1 MPTALVTGASR
12 GLGLELCRQ
21 LLARGC
27 SVIAACRAGKS
38 AGLDALQGGL
48 KGATLKVVVLDV
60 AQRESVL
67 ALARW
72 LEAEAVALDFL
83 FNNAGVALARDAQL
97 EDPPLDAAMTT
108 FLTNVVGPHSCLSAF
123 LPALARAAGG
133 AFRVVNISSSL
144 GSIGKLST
152 YVETGLDPKG
162 GFRGTDWT
170 YRASK
175 AALNMTTVCQ
185 ALELKAKYPNAAVAS
200 VHPGWVQTDMGS
212 GNGRTAPL
220 TPEES
225 IAGVLE
231 RAFELSPGR
240 SGQYVDWTGATMP
253 F

>member
-27 SVIAACRAGKS
+27 SVIAACRDTRAGKS

-48 KGATLKVVVLDV
+48 KGGATLKVVVLDV

-133 AFRVVNISSSL
+133 A
-144 GSIGKLST
+144 
-152 YVETGLDPKG
+152 
-162 GFRGTDWT
+162 
-170 YRASK
+170 
-175 AALNMTTVCQ
+175 
-185 ALELKAKYPNAAVAS
+185 
-200 VHPGWVQTDMGS
+200 
-212 GNGRTAPL
+212 
-220 TPEES
+220 
-225 IAGVLE
+225 
-231 RAFELSPGR
+231 GR
-240 SGQYVDWTGATMP
+240 SGSSTSAARWVRSASCPRTSRPASTPRGGSGARTGRTGRP
-253 F
+253 RRR